1 MSEFLKL
8 AFELI
13 AKIIYNLAE
22 WVVGFV
28 NGFLKLFITGWPEYV
43 MIFRSYFGTLSII
56 GKALSVLLVILL
68 ISIPVL
74 IVVIII
80 RHIILNIRLR
90 ADSDDNAVLYKEI
103 GRLNK
108 QVLELM
114 DEKNKI
120 LALKVNNIGN
130 IEPVP
135 YNGQEGLLDYT
146 TGE

>member
-43 MIFRSYFGTLSII
+43 MIFRSYFATLSIL

-80 RHIILNIRLR
+80 RHIILNLSLIH
-90 ADSDDNAVLYKEI
+90 I
-103 GRLNK
+103 
-108 QVLELM
+108 
-114 DEKNKI
+114 
-120 LALKVNNIGN
+120 
-130 IEPVP
+130 
-135 YNGQEGLLDYT
+135 
-146 TGE
+146 